1 MEEKYLD
8 LVLVPLGLLLQA
20 SFHTCLFITVENDP
34 DRTVIASTRRSGN
47 TGRAAVRSVQKLRV
61 SCSSASTL
69 YDALRHGSPLPWPF
83 LLGSVQ
89 KPFAHKEQEGYILEK
104 QSRFIPVK
112 AYDDGACRLRTRPM
126 MTPCISD
133 IIMSNNDAEAKV
145 IGAIEPV
152 GAQDPDLKVHGA
164 ATAVAV
170 EGVVGGAIPP
180 LEVVEDCTLL
190 VLDDLEVLG
199 VGPIILKV
207 DEGEGAAVVP
217 VEKGVE
223 LQWPRH
229 RIGI

>member
-1 MEEKYLD
+1 M
-8 LVLVPLGLLLQA
+8 
-20 SFHTCLFITVENDP
+20 
-34 DRTVIASTRRSGN
+34 
-47 TGRAAVRSVQKLRV
+47 
-61 SCSSASTL
+61 
-69 YDALRHGSPLPWPF
+69 
-83 LLGSVQ
+83 
-89 KPFAHKEQEGYILEK
+89 
-104 QSRFIPVK
+104 
-112 AYDDGACRLRTRPM
+112 
-126 MTPCISD
+126 
-133 IIMSNNDAEAKV
+133 
-145 IGAIEPV
+145 
-152 GAQDPDLKVHGA
+152 HGA